1 MRPKVEPELVIR
13 EGDPAEELLA
23 YLAEDPEV
31 GIVAMGL
38 GSDRSVQNPVLT
50 RLLRDAATLPCP
62 ITIVPADISK
72 ERLEAIT

>member
-1 MRPKVEPELVIR
+1 
-13 EGDPAEELLA
+13 
-23 YLAEDPEV
+23 
-31 GIVAMGL
+31 MGL